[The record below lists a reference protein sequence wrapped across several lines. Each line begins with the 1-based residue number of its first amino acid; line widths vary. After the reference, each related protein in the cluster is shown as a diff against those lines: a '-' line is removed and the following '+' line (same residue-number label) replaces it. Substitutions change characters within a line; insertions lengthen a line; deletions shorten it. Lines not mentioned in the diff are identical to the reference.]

1 MGYKKYSPMRM
12 QSPLSQKSKSK
23 KNWEDEDR
31 NLTLQEVK
39 MSKDATVY
47 KPYEEGA
54 KKIFSD
60 TSLSNNQQDA
70 KVDQLHKKY
79 EDDSR
84 KAQQFSADSLHRAT
98 SADLKQFTENYDF
111 ANKSKDQYDADI
123 LDFEKKGRWT
133 IDRSKKK

>member
-31 NLTLQEVK
+31 NLTMEEVK
-39 MSKDATVY
+39 ASKDATAY

-60 TSLSNNQQDA
+60 TSLSGNQQDA
-70 KVDQLHKKY
+70 KVDQLYKKY

-84 KAQQFSADSLHRAT
+84 KAQQFSIDSMGRAT
-98 SADLKQFTENYDF
+98 SADLKKFTDNYDF
-111 ANKSKDQYDADI
+111 ANKSVDQYDADL
-123 LDFEKKGRWT
+123 LDFEKKGRWKL
-133 IDRSKKK
+133 KKK